1 MNVFRCSDLN
11 LNVTNVKG
19 SKKKTILMERPISIT
34 IWQSELI
41 ILPLEKNQYKKQIK
55 TKSKVLSVEIILT
68 QNNIQLIPAS
78 RSYFGI
84 PKQGR

>member
-1 MNVFRCSDLN
+1 MNVPRCSDLN

-55 TKSKVLSVEIILT
+55 TKSK
-68 QNNIQLIPAS
+68 IQSA
-78 RSYFGI
+78 
-84 PKQGR
+84 